1 MGCCCSVPQVLSEEV
16 TTVRKQADL
25 WQAQVQEGLSTI
37 AKLQD
42 CMEESANWSSAAVA
56 EQNGA
61 GESEPASSG
70 TNLQGVL
77 LKEQSRRAQLELQ
90 VQALCAELL
99 RVHSSQQE
107 VGRCLVPLL
116 GGVEGRLL
124 ALRHAAAVKSR

>member
-1 MGCCCSVPQVLSEEV
+1 VLQVLSDEV

-37 AKLQD
+37 SKLQD
-42 CMEESANWSSAAVA
+42 CMEESANWSTTAAAEHGVA
-56 EQNGA
+56 GGSGA
-61 GESEPASSG
+61 VDSG
-70 TNLQGVL
+70 GHVQGVL
-77 LKEQSRRAQLELQ
+77 LKEQARRAQLELQ

-99 RVHSSQQE
+99 RVHSAQQD

-124 ALRHAAAVKSR
+124 ALRHAAAVKLR